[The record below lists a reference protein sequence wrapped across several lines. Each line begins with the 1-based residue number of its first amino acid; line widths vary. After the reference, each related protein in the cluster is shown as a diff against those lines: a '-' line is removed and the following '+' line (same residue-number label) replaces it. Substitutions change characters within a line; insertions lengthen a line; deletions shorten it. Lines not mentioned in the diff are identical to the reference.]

1 MRDRWLTPQ
10 AAAPVAVRCRRLL
23 LPDAVDWIMPVNGAL
38 DELRFIHNWEQSS
51 GGITPEEAATQYALL
66 FDQYSEDNC
75 MIGVIFIHAASQ
87 APSGSLACDGAT
99 YNRSDYPDLFDHLDA
114 AYHIGST
121 QFFTPDLRG
130 RAVVGDGTGVGL
142 TNRPFAAAF
151 GAETHVLTIAQMPSH
166 SHSYLTPVGLLNPLV
181 TGPVP
186 NASAASAAGF
196 VGTNGG
202 GGAHNNMQ
210 PSLPLHYA
218 IWAK

>member
-10 AAAPVAVRCRRLL
+10 AAAPAAVRCRRLL

-38 DELRFIHNWEQSS
+38 DELRFMHNWEQSS
-51 GGITPEEAATQYALL
+51 GGITPEEAAAQYALL

-87 APSGSLACDGAT
+87 APSGSLPCDGST
-99 YNRSDYPDLFDHLDA
+99 YNRSDYPGLFDHLDA
-114 AYHIGST
+114 AYRIGST

-130 RAVVGDGTGVGL
+130 RVVMGDGTGAGL
-142 TNRPFAAAF
+142 TNRPFATPL
-151 GAETHVLTIAQMPSH
+151 GAETHVLTQPQLANH
-166 SHSYLTPVGLLNPLV
+166 AHTATTAVVVGVLAAPGAVPASLV
-181 TGPVP
+181 TVVP
-186 NASAASAAGF
+186 QNTGATGGNAE
-196 VGTNGG
+196 
-202 GGAHNNMQ
+202 HNNMQ

>member
-1 MRDRWLTPQ
+1 
-10 AAAPVAVRCRRLL
+10 
-23 LPDAVDWIMPVNGAL
+23 MPVNGAL
-38 DELRFIHNWEQSS
+38 IELTREWNWEQSD
-51 GGITPEEAATQYALL
+51 GGITPEAAAAEYALL
-66 FDQYSEDNC
+66 FDQFSRDNC
-75 MIGVIFIHAASQ
+75 MIGVIFVYASSQ

-99 YNRSDYPDLFDHLDA
+99 YNRSDYPDLYDNLDA
-114 AYHIGST
+114 AYRIGST

-130 RAVVGDGTGVGL
+130 RCVIGDGTGAGL
-142 TNRPFAAAF
+142 TNRPFAVAL
-151 GAETHVLTIAQMPSH
+151 GTETHQLTIAQMPTH
-166 SHSYLTPVGLLNPLV
+166 SHAYTAPAPVLNPLV

-186 NASAASAAGF
+186 NASAGAVAAF